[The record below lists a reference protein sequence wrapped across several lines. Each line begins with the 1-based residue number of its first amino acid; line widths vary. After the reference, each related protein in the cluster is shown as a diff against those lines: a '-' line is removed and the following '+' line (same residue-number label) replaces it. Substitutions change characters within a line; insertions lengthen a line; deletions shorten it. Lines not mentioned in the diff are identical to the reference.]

1 MGDAARDWGGSFW
14 DFELGLTRPWKRST
28 GSVVVHGAE
37 STGDA
42 RVQRRRRD
50 KGGAAFLHFSSFLFL
65 FFFSGQFFLLPV
77 AATMVAGLAEIIQ
90 QRWLRDCLS
99 FSDVLL
105 SVAAA

>member
-28 GSVVVHGAE
+28 GSVEVHGAE

-50 KGGAAFLHFSSFLFL
+50 KGGAARARCGGIWSMRGVML
-65 FFFSGQFFLLPV
+65 GQ
-77 AATMVAGLAEIIQ
+77 MGRRGL
-90 QRWLRDCLS
+90 WS
-99 FSDVLL
+99 VLVVL
-105 SVAAA
+105 VSVVN